1 MSALARAF
9 VAIRPPPPVLDA
21 VARTVDHLR
30 TEHRELRWARRESW
44 HLTLRFLGRV
54 EDPDGVSDALGTL
67 TDRPAPTLRLGGL
80 GAFPRSRRSRVLWAG
95 CSDGI
100 DAFAGLARAVD
111 DAVAPLGFG
120 EPDHPAAAHLTVA
133 RSPRAFDAREMIG
146 SVGDAPFGPSWTAD
160 EMVLYRSTTHPDGAV
175 HDEVASVA
183 FRR

>member
-30 TEHRELRWARRESW
+30 TEHPGLRWARRESW

-54 EDPDGVSDALGTL
+54 DDPDGVSDALGTL
-67 TDRPAPTLRLGGL
+67 GDRPAPTLRLAGM
-80 GAFPRSRRSRVLWAG
+80 GAFPTEQRSRALWVG
-95 CSDGI
+95 CPDGF

-111 DAVAPLGFG
+111 DAVAPWGFG
-120 EPDHPAAAHLTVA
+120 EADHPAAAHLTVA
-133 RSPRAFDAREMIG
+133 RSRRAFDAREMIG

-160 EMVLYRSTTHPDGAV
+160 RIVLYRSTTHPDGAV
-175 HDEVASVA
+175 HDEVVSVA
-183 FRR
+183 LRG